1 MAHRLPIL
9 VASEIRSALCSAL
22 SEGAG
27 PISDTSPTGV
37 AHCRRPP
44 SVSRCAGLLGQVCA
58 LPAVRLVDLN
68 AARNVKNLVRQL
80 QSQPK
85 DRVKSLSA
93 GASSRTTAAK
103 NPRYL
108 ISVSS
113 LNIGRYIEMMIVP
126 MTAPTMMIMIG
137 SMIEV
142 SAEMEA
148 STSSS

>member
-1 MAHRLPIL
+1 M
-9 VASEIRSALCSAL
+9 
-22 SEGAG
+22 
-27 PISDTSPTGV
+27 
-37 AHCRRPP
+37 
-44 SVSRCAGLLGQVCA
+44 LGQVCA